1 MIHYSLLL
9 CLLLLV
15 NVCSGQQ
22 DYSHYYKTRIK
33 AEQLI
38 VDRRFNDALAE
49 MEAMFESYEF
59 VFLRDYK
66 VAAQL
71 AMLTRDRNKAL
82 NLVKKAIAKGW
93 NPKSISKNKLLV
105 TLTEDDRWE
114 SIKSNYSSDPK
125 YLEINH
131 KLRSQVHEMY
141 KKDQKKAMGALL
153 RVGNKAQEKYGNRK
167 FAPHSEQQIA
177 ELNQILEQHG
187 YPGERLIANNFWAS
201 TILSHHNSMSEEY
214 VKQDTLFRF
223 LKPKLK
229 KAVKN
234 GQMSPFEFALVS
246 DWKMAVESNHGTTSY
261 GFLGAIQGAPYTE
274 KVNQNRA
281 QIGLR
286 SLELR
291 NDLVDLEKE
300 LDLNFYLPGEP
311 WQKGKIQAIE

>member
-1 MIHYSLLL
+1 MMRYSLLL
-9 CLLLLV
+9 YLLLLAS
-15 NVCSGQQ
+15 VCVGQQ
-22 DYSHYYKTRIK
+22 DYSQYYKTRIK

-49 MEAMFESYEF
+49 MEALFASYEF

-66 VAAQL
+66 VTAQL

-82 NLVKKAIAKGW
+82 TLIKKAIAKGW

-125 YLEINH
+125 YLEINY
-131 KLRSQVHEMY
+131 KLRSQVHEMF
-141 KKDQKKAMGALL
+141 KKDQKKAFGALL

-187 YPGERLIANNFWAS
+187 YPGERLIANNLWAS

-214 VKQDTLFRF
+214 VKQDTLFQF
-223 LKPKLK
+223 LKPKLRE
-229 KAVKN
+229 AVKK

-246 DWKMAVESNHGTTSY
+246 DWKMAVESNHSSTAY
-261 GFLGAIQGAPYTE
+261 GFLGAIQGAPSVQ
-274 KVNQNRA
+274 KINRNRA
-281 QIGLR
+281 QLGLR

-291 NDLVDLEKE
+291 NNLVDLEKE
-300 LDLNFYLPGEP
+300 LELNFYLPGEP
-311 WQKGKIQAIE
+311 WQEGKIQAIE